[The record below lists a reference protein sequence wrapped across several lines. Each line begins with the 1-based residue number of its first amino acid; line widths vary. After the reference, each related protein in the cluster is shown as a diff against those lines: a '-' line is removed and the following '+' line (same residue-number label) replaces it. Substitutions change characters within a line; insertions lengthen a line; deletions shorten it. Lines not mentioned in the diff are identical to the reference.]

1 MFDAFDLA
9 IALGACAL
17 YTIGSLWLIH
27 LGRDWG

>member
-9 IALGACAL
+9 IALGVCAL